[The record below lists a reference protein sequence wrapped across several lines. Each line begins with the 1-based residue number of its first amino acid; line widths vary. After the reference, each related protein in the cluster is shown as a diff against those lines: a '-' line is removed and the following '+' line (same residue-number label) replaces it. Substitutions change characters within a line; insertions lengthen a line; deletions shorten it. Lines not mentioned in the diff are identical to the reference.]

1 METTFDDFEL
11 QYKRAFNHFVR
22 MGPKVIIT
30 VLLKDLYCEKVWK
43 ELIKRIYFILL
54 GVFSIN

>member
-30 VLLKDLYCEKVWK
+30 VFLKGLLWK
-43 ELIKRIYFILL
+43 SVER
-54 GVFSIN
+54 VD